1 MACWTA
7 ICHILA
13 PPSAWEEPAGGEPGE
28 WSGLPVITVNK
39 KNKKTLQLKMY
50 CAFFQFKQQYLDFFF
65 FILMKL
71 YQTHK
76 SSWLV

>member
-13 PPSAWEEPAGGEPGE
+13 PPSAWEEPAGGDPGE

-39 KNKKTLQLKMY
+39 KKKKKNPLKLKMY
-50 CAFFQFKQQYLDFFF
+50 CAFFQFKQQYFDFFF
-65 FILMKL
+65 YFNEIVSD
-71 YQTHK
+71 T
-76 SSWLV
+76 